1 MRTHLLKIRIE
12 GISFGHF
19 EGRTENSRYFLV
31 SFLLFIVDG
40 EHEDSESG
48 IYMFISNHR
57 FYISR
62 YSSAVI
68 E

>member
-1 MRTHLLKIRIE
+1 MGMRTHLLEIQIE

-40 EHEDSESG
+40 GHG
-48 IYMFISNHR
+48 F
-57 FYISR
+57 
-62 YSSAVI
+62 
-68 E
+68 